1 MTVLDASVILAL
13 VHDEPGAD
21 LVAAELDGGT
31 LGAANLAEVIGK
43 LVDAGVDVARVREL
57 LAAAGVVI
65 EPVTE
70 ADAELAGAM
79 RSLVGG
85 RSLSLGDRC
94 CLALTVRSDPP
105 EVLTA
110 DRAWANLKLPID
122 VHLVRLRADPVP
134 SRTLPTHRR

>member
-1 MTVLDASVILAL
+1 MTVLDASAVLAL

-21 LVAAELDGGT
+21 LVAEVLSSAA

-57 LAAAGVVI
+57 LTSAGVVI

-70 ADAELAGAM
+70 EDAELAGAM
-79 RSLVGG
+79 RSLEGG
-85 RSLSLGDRC
+85 RLLSLGDRC
-94 CLALTVRSDPP
+94 CLALTVRSIPP

-110 DRAWANLKLPID
+110 DRTWADLDLPIR
-122 VHLVRLRADPVP
+122 VRLLR
-134 SRTLPTHRR
+134 